1 MESTNNIKNKVI
13 VITGASSG
21 IGEATAKHLASKG
34 GSIVL
39 AARRADRL
47 KQITEDIQKE
57 GGEAI
62 YIETDVRKLSDLQSL
77 IDTAVDAYGTLDV
90 MINNAAYM
98 AAAPIKDTMVDDW
111 NQMID
116 INIKGVLNGIATAL
130 PIFQKQGFGHFI
142 NIASVAGLKVF
153 SSGGTVYSSTKFA
166 VRAIS
171 EGLRQEVGGD
181 IRTTTINPGVVET
194 ELINGTTHEETSQ
207 MLAEF
212 YKMAIQPEQIAETI
226 AFAIQMIDT
235 VDLNELVVRPV
246 LQEF

>member
-1 MESTNNIKNKVI
+1 
-13 VITGASSG
+13 
-21 IGEATAKHLASKG
+21 
-34 GSIVL
+34 
-39 AARRADRL
+39 
-47 KQITEDIQKE
+47 
-57 GGEAI
+57 
-62 YIETDVRKLSDLQSL
+62 
-77 IDTAVDAYGTLDV
+77 
-90 MINNAAYM
+90 M
-98 AAAPIKDTMVDDW
+98 AAAPIKDTMVEDW

-116 INIKGVLNGIATAL
+116 INIKGVLHGIATAL
-130 PIFQKQGFGHFI
+130 PVFQKQGFGHFI

-207 MLAEF
+207 MLSEF

-226 AFAIQMIDT
+226 AFAIQMVDT